1 MPSAPAL
8 NSPQG
13 RGGCCLRLRSGPRGF
28 ERTLGSPG
36 PPPAPQGSPLPHKGI
51 SPEGTCPPPQKSLG
65 PWGVSVEGHKGRG
78 WGAARPRWGAHP
90 VPPPVLGSLGA
101 PGQGLCWDLSQ
112 QVLIDALVG
121 KGMWVLVV
129 NQDSRESSRPPA
141 LDGIP
146 SPL

>member
-1 MPSAPAL
+1 M
-8 NSPQG
+8 
-13 RGGCCLRLRSGPRGF
+13 
-28 ERTLGSPG
+28 
-36 PPPAPQGSPLPHKGI
+36 
-51 SPEGTCPPPQKSLG
+51 
-65 PWGVSVEGHKGRG
+65 
-78 WGAARPRWGAHP
+78 
-90 VPPPVLGSLGA
+90 PPPVLGSLGA